1 MPANQGFGSIQGGA
15 WDDALGPAFAL
26 GQGGASPALVA
37 FPAGTTGRLYR
48 VDASDIIYFA
58 IQFPHDM
65 LPGAVTLRPHVHWTM
80 VANPTAGQNLIWN
93 IDYNYAIPGGTFGAA
108 MTPLTATTYVTV
120 GDEIRKHLLTSFGDI
135 NITAGFSA
143 ILFGTLTAPT
153 VPGSQNPVLLSF
165 DIHYQKG
172 PFGTFNELS

>member
-1 MPANQGFGSIQGGA
+1 MPANTTPASIQGGA

-26 GQGGASPALVA
+26 GAGGASPALVA
-37 FPAGTTGRLYR
+37 FPSGTIGRLYR
-48 VDASDIIYFA
+48 VDASDLIYFA

-80 VANPTAGQNLIWN
+80 VANPTASQNLIWQ
-93 IDYNYAIPGGTFGAA
+93 IDYNYAVPGGSFGAA
-108 MTPLTATTYVTV
+108 LTPLTAATYVTV
-120 GDEIRKHLLTSFGDI
+120 GNEANKHLITSLGDI

-143 ILFGTLTAPT
+143 ILMGVLSAPT
-153 VPGSQNPVLLSF
+153 VPASQNPVLLSF
-165 DIHYQKG
+165 DVHYQKG